1 MNSVSDHWQVLELTP
16 ACDERTLKRQYA
28 KLLKVTRPDE
38 DPAAFQQLRD
48 AYEQALQAL
57 RGERMDAQVAERAS
71 PSNSPPVSRTHHARS
86 AHEQAVA
93 LLDGFDDVSI
103 EQTWTEAQ
111 AKGIEGVLERL
122 LFERCLRATSS
133 HSHTLHWGI
142 EQRQWLTPWQQFP
155 ASDAEQQHLS
165 LILAVTLYSALEQ
178 LLAAGDHERFSGML
192 ERASRQGW
200 LADLER
206 RQALQVHVLTLLLND
221 EDWPP
226 ELFEHLCQTF
236 AWNAAG
242 AAPPIADEHWQALRR
257 CYQQRTWLSHL
268 RSLADR
274 REAQPSPDAN
284 AAALFLLAPQ
294 PEQQKALVAAF
305 VEADWQACER
315 LSEAFASRYPDL
327 LGMFPNHDAWFWKT
341 LVEPRD
347 MPHGV
352 KRAGAVITLA
362 LALKGL
368 PSLDPV
374 TTLILL
380 PLYALGGLLAAK
392 MGQWLF
398 SHWAQIAASLQDIDQ
413 RVSAWCVS
421 RHITRDRRELVIRNA
436 GPLLGLAVLLW
447 HWLGP
452 LGLGTYVLIGIIGQ
466 LQPPTWGPQVREYRW
481 RKPLQAVYR
490 IAGLSGAQWLS
501 CTVMVVVIGWVRW
514 WPGIT
519 ADY

>member
-1 MNSVSDHWQVLELTP
+1 MNSVSDCWQVLELAS
-16 ACDERTLKRQYA
+16 ACDERSLKRQYA

-38 DPAAFQQLRD
+38 DPAAFQQLRE

-57 RGERMDAQVAERAS
+57 QGERTDAQVTERA
-71 PSNSPPVSRTHHARS
+71 PPPDTPPASRTLHARS

-93 LLDGFDDVSI
+93 LLDGFVDSAI
-103 EQTWTEAQ
+103 EQVWPEAQ
-111 AKGIEGVLERL
+111 AKGIEGVFERL
-122 LFERCLRATSS
+122 LFERCLRAASA

-155 ASDAEQQHLS
+155 ASDAEQQRLA
-165 LILAVTLYSALEQ
+165 LILAVTLYNALEQ
-178 LLAAGDHERFSGML
+178 SLAAGEHERFSGML

-206 RQALQVHVLTLLLND
+206 RQALQVHVLNLLLDD
-221 EDWPP
+221 EGWPP

-236 AWNAAG
+236 AWNASG
-242 AAPPIADEHWQALRR
+242 AEPPIADEHWQTLRR
-257 CYQQRTWLSHL
+257 RYQQRAWLSHL

-274 REAQPSPDAN
+274 REAQASPDAN

-294 PEQQKALVAAF
+294 PERQKALAAAF

-315 LSEAFASRYPDL
+315 LSEAFAARYPDL

-347 MPHGV
+347 PPHGV
-352 KRAGAVITLA
+352 KRAAAVITLA
-362 LALKGL
+362 LALNGL
-368 PSLDPV
+368 PKLDPV
-374 TTLILL
+374 TTLIML
-380 PLYALGGLLAAK
+380 PLYAAGGLLAAK

-398 SHWAQIAASLQDIDQ
+398 GHWAQIAASLQDIDQ

-421 RHITRDRRELVIRNA
+421 KRITRDRRHLVIRNA
-436 GPLLGLAVLLW
+436 GPLLGLALLLW

-452 LGLGTYVLIGIIGQ
+452 LGLGTYVLIGIIGL
-466 LQPPTWGPQVREYRW
+466 LQPADWGPQARDYRW
-481 RKPLQAVYR
+481 RRPLQAVYR
-490 IAGLSGAQWLS
+490 IAGLSGVQWLLCS
-501 CTVMVVVIGWVRW
+501 VMVVVIGWVRLVS
-514 WPGIT
+514 
-519 ADY
+519 